1 MPRYLA
7 RCADDLPSSPAGV
20 LGTFAVTVPTGTT
33 TVAGDAFTRCEGLA
47 QVTLLATVTVIA
59 DGGEDD
65 DGEEEHGAFLGCA
78 SLRAIA
84 LPPTLTV
91 IGVNAF
97 QECTPMAA
105 ITLPP
110 SLTNIRELAF
120 FRCTSL
126 TEITLPPNLTKFGEG
141 GLRRVHVLDRDLAAV
156 QPH

>member
-1 MPRYLA
+1 M
-7 RCADDLPSSPAGV
+7 
-20 LGTFAVTVPTGTT
+20 TVPTGTT

-65 DGEEEHGAFLGCA
+65 DGEEEHGAFLGYA

-84 LPPTLTV
+84 LPPTPTV

-97 QECTPMAA
+97 QECTSMAE